1 MPFPVVCYFTQNG
14 STVKGKSALLMAEP
28 PLTVLPFW
36 VMVGQGKKAII
47 MEFFSCK

>member
-14 STVKGKSALLMAEP
+14 STVKGGSAISNADL